1 MRQQRVTFHKLCLQ
15 GLYSLTGRA
24 ISEPETT
31 IQSENWISMADTH
44 FQNTPKC
51 LKSGARSRIRTNDL
65 LITNQLLCQL
75 SYAGIQ
81 EDSKS
86 DFTCPRLKPQ

>member
-44 FQNTPKC
+44 FQKTPKC

-65 LITNQLLCQL
+65 LITNQYGMLPMLV
-75 SYAGIQ
+75 
-81 EDSKS
+81 
-86 DFTCPRLKPQ
+86 